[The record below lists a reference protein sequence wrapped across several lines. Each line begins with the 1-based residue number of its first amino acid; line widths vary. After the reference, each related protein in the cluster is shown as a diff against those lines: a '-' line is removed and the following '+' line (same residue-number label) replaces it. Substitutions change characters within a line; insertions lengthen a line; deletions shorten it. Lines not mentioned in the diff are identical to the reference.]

1 MVLVH
6 LSFVNILLGLQT
18 AVGLKFTSSDNAL
31 SHSDS
36 SSGWEQRWLGVDSCP
51 AFKSTLVKE
60 KRGNTMLFG
69 GVF

>member
-18 AVGLKFTSSDNAL
+18 AVRLKFTSSDNAL

-36 SSGWEQRWLGVDSCP
+36 SSGWEQHSIV
-51 AFKSTLVKE
+51 
-60 KRGNTMLFG
+60 LFR
-69 GVF
+69 V